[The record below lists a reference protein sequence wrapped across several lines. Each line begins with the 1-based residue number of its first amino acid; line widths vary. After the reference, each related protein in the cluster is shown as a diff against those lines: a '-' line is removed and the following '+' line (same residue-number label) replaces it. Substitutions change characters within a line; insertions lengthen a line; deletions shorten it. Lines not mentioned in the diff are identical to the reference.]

1 MELNESMYVR
11 TKYGI
16 TQYKKYET
24 TMGKLLCIP
33 VKDGSNGIF
42 ADVEDI
48 IGEPSYDLLDLLE
61 VGDVIAIKEDID
73 KFSQVFILGIY
84 EQELLKEIKSK
95 LESGKLILD
104 GILTK
109 EQFEREAY
117 KLWK

>member
-48 IGEPSYDLLDLLE
+48 IEN
-61 VGDVIAIKEDID
+61 
-73 KFSQVFILGIY
+73 QVMTY
-84 EQELLKEIKSK
+84 
-95 LESGKLILD
+95 
-104 GILTK
+104 
-109 EQFEREAY
+109 
-117 KLWK
+117 

>member
-1 MELNESMYVR
+1 MELKEGMYVR

-16 TQYKKYET
+16 TQYKEYET

-33 VKDGSNGIF
+33 VKDGSNGFF

-48 IGEPSYDLLDLLE
+48 IGEPSYDLLNLLE

-84 EQELLKEIKSK
+84 EAALLKEIKSK
-95 LESGKLILD
+95 IESGKLILD

-109 EQFEREAY
+109 EQFELYSY
-117 KLWK
+117 KVGE